1 MPTTTRGR
9 SRFRPAL
16 DIESLEVRSLLSAIA
31 AIDWKMA
38 PQVAPDPARGNQP
51 DLPNTSAYVN
61 PKSGYGLTLD
71 ASGST
76 GVASGSKFAWT
87 VSGPGVKAIHLKGEQ
102 PSLALPQ
109 GNYKVTLQATGLAG
123 SKGSV
128 RATTTVQVKDV
139 LIVSIGDSFASGEG
153 NPVVP
158 GLYFLKSP
166 QWGYSP
172 DPAMNRENAL
182 AHRSTISGPG
192 QFALQLQQA
201 NPHEAVTFVSVAS
214 SGATVA
220 KGLLGPMTSVGD
232 SSVQLPAQ
240 LDEVRKII
248 GSRHIDALTVSIGG
262 NDLGFTSTLTH
273 LIEHTASGYPSLATT
288 RASLASGLKA
298 LPATYAALGSAI
310 QGLAPSQVL
319 ITEYPDISRDQTG
332 AVATIL
338 GPLDATLISKSDAQ
352 FASAEVI
359 APLDAAVAA
368 AARANHWTYVTNISA
383 DFATHGYPSTD
394 SWVRTF
400 GQSLRTEESRD
411 GTFHPNLAGNQD
423 IGRHILAN
431 YLGDGGH

>member
-9 SRFRPAL
+9 SRFRPSL
-16 DIESLEVRSLLSAIA
+16 NIESLEVRSLLSAIA
-31 AIDWKMA
+31 AIQWRMT
-38 PQVAPDPARGNQP
+38 PQVAVDPAHGNQP

-76 GVASGSKFAWT
+76 GVGSGSKFAWT
-87 VSGPGVKAIHLKGEQ
+87 VCGPGVKAIHLKGEE
-102 PSLALPQ
+102 PGLALPQ
-109 GNYKVTLQATGLAG
+109 GNYKVTLQATGLTG

-201 NPHEAVTFVSVAS
+201 NPHEAVTFVSVAD

-232 SSVQLPAQ
+232 SGVQLPAQ
-240 LDEVRKII
+240 LAELKKII

-262 NDLGFTSTLTH
+262 NDLRFTSTLTD
-273 LIEHTASGYPSLATT
+273 LIENSASGYPSLATT
-288 RASLASGLKA
+288 QAAITSGLKP
-298 LPATYAALGSAI
+298 LPATFATLGSAI
-310 QGLAPSQVL
+310 RGLAPSQVL
-319 ITEYPDISRDQTG
+319 ITEYPDLTRDQTG
-332 AVATIL
+332 AVAAIP
-338 GPLDATLISKSDAQ
+338 GPLGTTLISKTDAQ
-352 FASAEVI
+352 FASTQLV
-359 APLDAAVAA
+359 APLDAAVAE

-394 SWVRTF
+394 SWIRTV
-400 GQSLRTEESRD
+400 GQSLQGEESLD
-411 GTFHPNLAGNQD
+411 GTFHPNLAGTQN

-431 YLGDGGH
+431 YLGGGGH